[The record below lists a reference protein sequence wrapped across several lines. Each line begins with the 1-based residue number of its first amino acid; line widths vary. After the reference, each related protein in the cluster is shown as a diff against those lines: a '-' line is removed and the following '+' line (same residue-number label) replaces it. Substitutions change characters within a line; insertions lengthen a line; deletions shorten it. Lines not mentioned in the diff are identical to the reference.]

1 MPAISTNTLCPT
13 SNNNYAVSRGP
24 RGESWSAA
32 RRQQRRMSNRK
43 DATRPLYR
51 KDIFYSGS
59 IVNLPQYRMSKGDIR
74 TYMASVTTIPREEAD
89 EEVKKIKTFICE
101 KPFVD
106 LNFMFL
112 NVCQPVYCKMI
123 KKTLF
128 GCLKHY
134 KNITLEVSGNVSKKR
149 ALTFIELV

>member
-1 MPAISTNTLCPT
+1 MPATMPAISTNTLCPAT
-13 SNNNYAVSRGP
+13 NNNYAVSRGP
-24 RGESWSAA
+24 RGESWSAV

-89 EEVKKIKTFICE
+89 EEVKKIKTFIGE

-106 LNFMFL
+106 VNFMFL
-112 NVCQPVYCKMI
+112 NVCQPVIAK
-123 KKTLF
+123 
-128 GCLKHY
+128 
-134 KNITLEVSGNVSKKR
+134 
-149 ALTFIELV
+149 